1 MVPVHRM
8 RGNVVRNPAST
19 GAILFGLSTMFIVG
33 ACGEEK
39 ATPQQAVPDEVTE
52 DPVNPT
58 LANCVE
64 FEVLDGFAT
73 TPSNIML
80 FFGLQTCAGEPLLG
94 LQKEDFIL
102 SESGKPI
109 SLFESNLT
117 VLPRCTGFEFTSVL
131 LLDMSGS
138 IVHSGSLPLLQEAA
152 KGFISQLTSEFQEVS
167 VLLFDGQ
174 EDVQVLHDFT
184 TDKEALMTAIDSL
197 SSYEIVDKS
206 TNLNG
211 AVLQGLAALDDRFL
225 LSPDTVLHQQGTL
238 VVFTDG
244 TDQAG
249 LIEDATAADAVS
261 LAPHHV
267 YSIGLGAEIDPD
279 HLQTLGTAGSVF
291 PNGTT
296 EVADAFNQV
305 GEEIVLDS
313 QRYYVIGYCS
323 PKRSGDHALRLEVNG
338 LDGTMS
344 GIFNADEFGPGCDDA
359 SIIETAKLKAEAC
372 ADTSVFSGTGQF
384 FD

>member
-1 MVPVHRM
+1 M
-8 RGNVVRNPAST
+8 RGNIVRNPAST
-19 GAILFGLSTMFIVG
+19 GALICGLAAMLLIS
-33 ACGEEK
+33 ACGEAEEE
-39 ATPQQAVPDEVTE
+39 PVLAVPNETASEEV
-52 DPVNPT
+52 DPT
-58 LANCVE
+58 LANCIE

-94 LQKEDFIL
+94 LQKEDFVI
-102 SESGKPI
+102 SESGNPI

-117 VLPRCTGFEFTSVL
+117 LLPRCTGFEFISVL

-138 IVHSGSLPLLQEAA
+138 IVHSGSLPLLQDAA
-152 KGFISQLTSEFQEVS
+152 KGFISQLTNEFQLVS
-167 VLLFDGQ
+167 ILLFDGQ
-174 EDVQVLHDFT
+174 EDVQLLQGFT
-184 TDKEALMTAIDSL
+184 SDKETLMGAVNSL

-211 AVLQGLAALDDRFL
+211 AVLQGLAALDDQFL
-225 LSPDTVLHQQGTL
+225 LSPETVLHQQGNL

-244 TDQAG
+244 MDQAG
-249 LIEDATAADAVS
+249 LIENATAAEAVTLS
-261 LAPHHV
+261 SHRV
-267 YSIGLGAEIDPD
+267 YSIGLGAEIEPN
-279 HLQTLGTAGSVF
+279 HLKSLGTAGAVF
-291 PNGTT
+291 PNGTGDIAT
-296 EVADAFNQV
+296 AFNQI

-323 PKRSGDHALRLEVNG
+323 PKRSGNHELLLEVDG
-338 LDGTMS
+338 FAGTMN

>member
-1 MVPVHRM
+1 M
-8 RGNVVRNPAST
+8 RGIVVRNPAST
-19 GAILFGLSTMFIVG
+19 GAILVVVAALFLVS
-33 ACGEEK
+33 ACAEEEV
-39 ATPQQAVPDEVTE
+39 PQQAVPEETPE
-52 DPVNPT
+52 DPGNPT

-80 FFGLQTCAGEPLLG
+80 FFGLQTCTGEPLLG
-94 LQKEDFIL
+94 LQKEDFVL

-117 VLPRCTGFEFTSVL
+117 ILPRCTGFEFKSVL

-138 IVHSGSLPLLQEAA
+138 IVHSGSLPLLQDAA
-152 KGFISQLTSEFQEVS
+152 KGFISQLTSDFQEVS
-167 VLLFDGQ
+167 ILLFDGQ
-174 EDVQVLHDFT
+174 EDVQILHDFT
-184 TDKEALMTAIDSL
+184 TDIDALIGAIDSL

-211 AVLQGLAALDDRFL
+211 AVLQGLTALDDHFL

-261 LAPHHV
+261 LSPHHV
-267 YSIGLGAEIDPD
+267 HSIGLGAEIDPD
-279 HLQTLGTAGSVF
+279 HLTTLGKSGSVF
-291 PNGTT
+291 PNATT
-296 EVADAFNQV
+296 EVADAFNKV

-323 PKRSGDHALRLEVNG
+323 PKRSGDHELRLEVNG
-338 LDGTMS
+338 LTGTMD
-344 GIFNADEFGPGCDDA
+344 GVFNADEFGPGCDDA